1 MISEGAEGRED
12 APAPSAGAGAK
23 VRVVER
29 LADGLALTA
38 NAVLESVTERVG
50 TLIEGSVERLA
61 DGLQR
66 AVEGL
71 LGGTGEPADGVV
83 PPASF
88 PAPPPAPVSS
98 ACSSGSSLL
107 SGESGSCG
115 GAAEKLFHQFAAL
128 APFSAVI
135 PSLDGEVTWLSRE
148 PLVPNSAPRPPNER
162 PG

>member
-1 MISEGAEGRED
+1 MMSEGAEGRED
-12 APAPSAGAGAK
+12 APAPAAGTGGK
-23 VRVVER
+23 IGIVER

-38 NAVLESVTERVG
+38 NAVLESATERVG
-50 TLIEGSVERLA
+50 TLIEGSFERLA
-61 DGLQR
+61 GGLQR

-71 LGGTGEPADGVV
+71 LGGIRAPADGTV
-83 PPASF
+83 PPASV

-135 PSLDGEVTWLSRE
+135 PSVDGEVTWLSRE